1 MADSYKF
8 SATKRAFSYD
18 IDILNVTDGFRSNTE
33 NKCAIAVQ
41 EFLGAHPEIEV
52 ELLWDFSDASEKVKK
67 KAKLEKIYLARDY
80 SRLEKKWAANLRNKL
95 PRWSGFSDDD
105 VFISSEK
112 FPTIFQQKS
121 KPAPIP
127 DDSRYLVHYTVI

>member
-1 MADSYKF
+1 M
-8 SATKRAFSYD
+8 
-18 IDILNVTDGFRSNTE
+18 
-33 NKCAIAVQ
+33 CIAVQ
-41 EFLGAHPEIEV
+41 EFLGAHSEIEV

-80 SRLEKKWAANLRNKL
+80 GRLEKKWATNLRNKL

-112 FPTIFQQKS
+112 FPTIFQKKS
-121 KPAPIP
+121 KPAALIP
-127 DDSRYLVHYTVI
+127 DSRYVLALYSQIITYIV